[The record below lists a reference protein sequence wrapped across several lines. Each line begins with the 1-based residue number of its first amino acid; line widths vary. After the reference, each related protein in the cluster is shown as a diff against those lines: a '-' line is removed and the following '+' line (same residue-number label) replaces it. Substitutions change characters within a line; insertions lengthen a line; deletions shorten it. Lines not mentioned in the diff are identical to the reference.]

1 MPSFVT
7 RMFTPSNSDSQS
19 GAEYNEMFNAMQPSP
34 MPAAPTPEDANAKA
48 KEAADKKRR
57 MRLLAGGKTLLD
69 EGNVSGGGTG
79 GAKTLLGS

>member
-19 GAEYNEMFNAMQPSP
+19 GAEYNEMFNAMQPAP

-69 EGNVSGGGTG
+69 EGGVDGGTG

>member
-1 MPSFVT
+1 MAPSFIS

-19 GAEYNEMFNAMQPSP
+19 GAEYNEMYNAMQPSP

-57 MRLLAGGKTLLD
+57 MRLLAGGQSILTD
-69 EGNVSGGGTG
+69 AAPGGGG
-79 GAKTLLGS
+79 NAKTLLGS